1 MLRPNVTT
9 ATGVPC
15 HAQIGNNCASQSLLR
30 CAPDALRMC
39 SQYSPGVSWQVYVAV
54 FVVMVVAST
63 VQSSVGMGQG
73 LLSAPLL
80 RLLHPELLPGPIVFA
95 GFLTSVVL
103 VIRNSQR
110 SDVRE
115 TLPAIAGRIV
125 GIGIAI
131 GLLAIL
137 SEQGLTLT
145 IGGIVL
151 LMVALRLIGLKIER
165 TPRTLA
171 GAGVASGIGGT
182 IAALGGAPLGLLF
195 EQHARARDFRGPM
208 GVIMA
213 VGGAITVVSLS
224 VAGEIDREGWLL
236 GLALLPPVVLGWLLA
251 RWVTPIVDRGLLG
264 PAVLIMSAGSASALI
279 LGELL

>member
-1 MLRPNVTT
+1 MY
-9 ATGVPC
+9 A
-15 HAQIGNNCASQSLLR
+15 I
-30 CAPDALRMC
+30 
-39 SQYSPGVSWQVYVAV
+39 V

-103 VIRNSQR
+103 ALRNSRR

-115 TLPAIAGRIV
+115 TVPAIAGRIV
-125 GIGIAI
+125 GIAIAI
-131 GLLAIL
+131 GLLAVL
-137 SEQGLTLT
+137 SERGLTLA

-151 LMVALRLIGLKIER
+151 LLVVLRVVGLKIER
-165 TPRTLA
+165 SPQTLA

-182 IAALGGAPLGLLF
+182 IAGLGGAPLGLLF

-213 VGGAITVVSLS
+213 VGGAVTVASLAA
-224 VAGEIDREGWLL
+224 AGELDREGWLL
-236 GLALLPPVVLGWLLA
+236 GLALLPPVAIGWLLA
-251 RWVTPIVDRGLLG
+251 RWATPIVDRGFLG
-264 PAVLIMSAGSASALI
+264 PAVLGMSAGSAMFLI
-279 LGELL
+279 IGELL

>member
-1 MLRPNVTT
+1 M
-9 ATGVPC
+9 
-15 HAQIGNNCASQSLLR
+15 
-30 CAPDALRMC
+30 
-39 SQYSPGVSWQVYVAV
+39 AV

-80 RLLHPELLPGPIVFA
+80 RLLHPDLLPGPIVFA

-103 VIRNSQR
+103 MLRNSRR

-131 GLLAIL
+131 GLLAVL
-137 SEQGLTLT
+137 SEQGLTIT

-151 LMVALRLIGLKIER
+151 FMVALRLVGLRVER
-165 TPRTLA
+165 TPKVLGGT
-171 GAGVASGIGGT
+171 GVVSGIGGT
-182 IAALGGAPLGLLF
+182 IAGLGGAPLGLLY

-213 VGGAITVVSLS
+213 VGGAVTVLSLA
-224 VAGEIDREGWLL
+224 VAGELDQEGWLL
-236 GLALLPPVVLGWLLA
+236 GLALLPPVALGWLLA
-251 RWVTPIVDRGLLG
+251 RWVTPIVDRGFMG
-264 PAVLIMSAGSASALI
+264 PAVLAMSTGSAAVLI
-279 LGELL
+279 LGELF

>member
-1 MLRPNVTT
+1 M
-9 ATGVPC
+9 
-15 HAQIGNNCASQSLLR
+15 
-30 CAPDALRMC
+30 
-39 SQYSPGVSWQVYVAV
+39 SWDVYAAV
-54 FVVMVVAST
+54 FLVMVVAST

-103 VIRNSQR
+103 VLRNSR
-110 SDVRE
+110 RDDVRE
-115 TLPAIAGRIV
+115 TLPGIAGRVV
-125 GIGIAI
+125 GIGIAV
-131 GLLAIL
+131 GLLKVL
-137 SEQGLTLT
+137 SERGLTLT

-151 LMVALRLIGLKIER
+151 LLVGLRLVGLKIEL
-165 TPRTLA
+165 TSRTLG

-213 VGGAITVVSLS
+213 VGGLITVVSL
-224 VAGEIDREGWLL
+224 AAFGELDREGWLL
-236 GLALLPPVVLGWLLA
+236 GFALLPPIAIGWILA
-251 RWVTPIVDRGLLG
+251 RWATPVVDRGFLG
-264 PAVLIMSAGSASALI
+264 PAVLIMSAGSASVLI

>member
-1 MLRPNVTT
+1 MS
-9 ATGVPC
+9 
-15 HAQIGNNCASQSLLR
+15 IE
-30 CAPDALRMC
+30 
-39 SQYSPGVSWQVYVAV
+39 VYVAV

-80 RLLHPELLPGPIVFA
+80 RLLHPDLLPGPIVFA

-103 VIRNSQR
+103 MLRNSRR

-131 GLLAIL
+131 GLLAVL
-137 SEQGLTLT
+137 SEQGLTIT

-151 LMVALRLIGLKIER
+151 FMVALRLVGLRVER
-165 TPRTLA
+165 TPKVLGGT
-171 GAGVASGIGGT
+171 GVVSGIGGT
-182 IAALGGAPLGLLF
+182 IAGLGGAPLGLLY

-213 VGGAITVVSLS
+213 VGGAVTVLSLA
-224 VAGEIDREGWLL
+224 VAGELDQEGWLL
-236 GLALLPPVVLGWLLA
+236 GLALLPPVALGWLLA
-251 RWVTPIVDRGLLG
+251 RWVTPIVDRGFMG
-264 PAVLIMSAGSASALI
+264 PAVLAMSTGSAAVLI
-279 LGELL
+279 LGELF